1 MSGHSH
7 AKTIA
12 HAKSITD
19 QKRGQVFSKM
29 ARLISIAVKESGA
42 NPETNSKLK
51 TAIDRARAFN
61 MPNDNI
67 ERAIKQAIGGQ
78 EGKSLEEFV
87 FEGYGPGGIAL
98 LIEGITDNK
107 NRVLGEIRQLLNQ
120 NQSKLVGEGAV
131 RWLFDRKGVIVIDL
145 QKQIVD
151 RQDKEMIELEAIEAG
166 ADNLSWSENLLE
178 IDLSPDS
185 LQKSKGFLEN
195 RGLKIESATIDWV
208 AKEEIVAPAAEAQAA
223 KRLFELLDDNN
234 DVQDVFSNLKDQ

>member
-78 EGKSLEEFV
+78 EGKSFEEFV
-87 FEGYGPGGIAL
+87 FEGYGPGEIGRASCR
-98 LIEGITDNK
+98 E
-107 NRVLGEIRQLLNQ
+107 RV
-120 NQSKLVGEGAV
+120 
-131 RWLFDRKGVIVIDL
+131 
-145 QKQIVD
+145 
-151 RQDKEMIELEAIEAG
+151 
-166 ADNLSWSENLLE
+166 
-178 IDLSPDS
+178 
-185 LQKSKGFLEN
+185 
-195 RGLKIESATIDWV
+195 
-208 AKEEIVAPAAEAQAA
+208 
-223 KRLFELLDDNN
+223 
-234 DVQDVFSNLKDQ
+234 